1 MTTDKYGRTT
11 SLEEKSDWASNAKSA
26 VFTRQTL
33 SESAG
38 AAEVTW
44 MYDPFENRTY
54 TYAYDDANNCTGYEV
69 FDGNG
74 TSCKKRFGVRKTSE
88 NRTAYYLRRDGSYW
102 ESYCEAIYDDKL
114 LNPRIK
120 ELVFNVGNGGNRA
133 YFTYDELGRIK
144 SKDFAVDGSEIAEY
158 EYLSGTTLKSGITIK
173 QNDGKEYNYTYEYDN
188 RGNLKKSH
196 IADWG
201 NGSKKTK
208 SYSYD
213 KAGRLISE
221 SDGQSNFQYT
231 YNADGTLASD
241 GQKTY
246 VYDKGRLKRTNS
258 NAGTK
263 YFMHD
268 NLGNCTHFGRETEAS
283 EANLIWERGSKLKS
297 MILPEGETAH
307 YFYNSR
313 GVRYKKTVGGT
324 TTAFDYDTDKLV
336 ALERQSAS
344 KKESITFIYD
354 SEGIAGFYHD
364 GGLVGLFVKDA
375 SGNVISI
382 VNNLFGEMA
391 RYEYDAW
398 GKCTIV
404 KDTQF
409 LFGKIGEI
417 NPIRWKSQY
426 FDAESGFYYI
436 DGRYYSPE
444 IRQYLSPENPESE
457 LMNAFTI
464 YDINPYFL
472 CLTNPISVEYN
483 ENTAFPSIQ
492 LVYDPPKLTK
502 WQAFW
507 RSGKNYLKGSAFL
520 ATSIYA
526 IVSALSILSCGVLTP
541 LMTVVGIATFAA
553 GIATGINAAAEFQ
566 EGLTNFNFV
575 RDIWFAGNKKVYN
588 WYSLGIEAIT
598 SIGMLW
604 IGGWLNYNA
613 PRIQAYKNIS
623 NYKYSKSAGKHIGER
638 AYYNSILHQKQIIKY
653 GKMVKERSGVITFY
667 IRGEAI
673 YHVQNLYKIQK
684 GIWELSILNQKALIV
699 HYLLR

>member
-1 MTTDKYGRTT
+1 MRYAK
-11 SLEEKSDWASNAKSA
+11 KSGG
-26 VFTRQTL
+26 VETR
-33 SESAG
+33 
-38 AAEVTW
+38 
-44 MYDPFENRTY
+44 YF
-54 TYAYDDANNCTGYEV
+54 
-69 FDGNG
+69 
-74 TSCKKRFGVRKTSE
+74 
-88 NRTAYYLRRDGSYW
+88 RDGGKVI
-102 ESYCEAIYDDKL
+102 EEHRGDV
-114 LNPRIK
+114 RIK
-120 ELVFNVGNGGNRA
+120 YL
-133 YFTYDELGRIK
+133 YD
-144 SKDFAVDGSEIAEY
+144 AE
-158 EYLSGTTLKSGITIK
+158 GITGFK
-173 QNDGKEYNYTYEYDN
+173 VF
-188 RGNLKKSH
+188 
-196 IADWG
+196 
-201 NGSKKTK
+201 
-208 SYSYD
+208 
-213 KAGRLISE
+213 
-221 SDGQSNFQYT
+221 QS
-231 YNADGTLASD
+231 
-241 GQKTY
+241 
-246 VYDKGRLKRTNS
+246 
-258 NAGTK
+258 
-263 YFMHD
+263 
-268 NLGNCTHFGRETEAS
+268 
-283 EANLIWERGSKLKS
+283 
-297 MILPEGETAH
+297 
-307 YFYNSR
+307 YFY
-313 GVRYKKTVGGT
+313 
-324 TTAFDYDTDKLV
+324 
-336 ALERQSAS
+336 
-344 KKESITFIYD
+344 
-354 SEGIAGFYHD
+354 
-364 GGLVGLFVKDA
+364 FVKDA
-375 SGNVISI
+375 SGSVRS
-382 VNNLFGEMA
+382 VLRAEQSSVQTGFVVSEVA
-391 RYEYDAW
+391 RYDYDAW
-398 GKCTIV
+398 GNATATNLKNA
-404 KDTQF
+404 
-409 LFGKIGEI
+409 KIDGVDVADF

-426 FDAESGFYYI
+426 FDTESGFYYI